1 MLFAVHCLDHPGAYP
16 LRLEHYDA
24 HRAYLAEARVK
35 LVLSGPL
42 LDESGNT
49 RIGSLLVVEAGSLQE
64 VQAFSEGDPFRRLDV
79 WASVRIHG
87 YIVAI
92 DNR

>member
-1 MLFAVHCLDHPGAYP
+1 MLFVIHCLDHSGAYP
-16 LRLEHYDA
+16 RRLEHYDA
-24 HRAYLAEARVK
+24 HRAYLAAAPVK

-42 LDESGNT
+42 LDETGNT
-49 RIGSLLVVEAGSLQE
+49 RIGSLLIVEAGSLQE
-64 VQAFSEGDPFRRLDV
+64 VQAFSESDPFRRLDV
-79 WASVRIHG
+79 WASVRIHA